1 MPLAYMPTLVSLPA
15 PSPGPGQGIC
25 SKQKQDIGNGK
36 EDVSWCSRALQRTC
50 HCKGV
55 TGPGLQLGPHT
66 SVPGVLHCRQKRDPV
81 TMSPR
86 APVLP
91 PGLLVLAARAMFG
104 LEAFAKGLLCHAIC
118 KVLIPPRLNGTLF
131 PSLGSSQSS
140 EEERQVPQSF
150 KSEGRRRE
158 GKPPLLALALCW
170 APHSHSEPH

>member
-1 MPLAYMPTLVSLPA
+1 MPTCRHSFLSPLPLLGLA
-15 PSPGPGQGIC
+15 RAFAAN
-25 SKQKQDIGNGK
+25 K
-36 EDVSWCSRALQRTC
+36 SRVLAMERRTC
-50 HCKGV
+50 SGAPVPYSAHAIARASQ
-55 TGPGLQLGPHT
+55 GPGLQLGPHT

-91 PGLLVLAARAMFG
+91 PELLVLAARTMFG
-104 LEAFAKGLLCHAIC
+104 SETFAKGLLCQAIC

-131 PSLGSSQSS
+131 PSLGSSQSG
-140 EEERQVPQSF
+140 EEERRVPQSF